1 MTAELNI
8 DVTQVQGQVPVT
20 VFRIKGDID
29 ANTFDQ
35 LQERAEQAYAD
46 GTRYLLLDLSEVPY
60 ISSSGIRG
68 LHHIFTLL
76 RSDSPAASDDAMRQG
91 IRAGTYRS
99 HHLKLLNPTP
109 NVARVLSMTGYD
121 LVLEVYS
128 DLQSAI
134 DSFHQH
140 EPSG

>member
-1 MTAELNI
+1 MTADLSI
-8 DVTQVQGQVPVT
+8 DVTQAQGEVPVT
-20 VFRIKGDID
+20 IFHIKGDID

-35 LQERAEQAYAD
+35 LQDRAEQSYAA

-60 ISSSGIRG
+60 ISSAGIRG

-76 RSDSPAASDDAMRQG
+76 RSDSATANDNAMRQG

-109 NVARVLSMTGYD
+109 NVARILSMTGYD
-121 LVLEVYS
+121 LVLEIHS
-128 DLQSAI
+128 NLQEAI

-140 EPSG
+140 EPSV